1 MHKTEYDYL
10 ILDAMSAYGG
20 SFVQQ
25 LSKLAR
31 VADTSNFAKLKV
43 TFANY
48 WEEYDRFL
56 PEGDRIQ
63 RV

>member
-1 MHKTEYDYL
+1 MKTEYDYL
-10 ILDAMSAYGG
+10 ILVAMAEYGG

-25 LSKLAR
+25 LSKLAIA
-31 VADTSNFAKLKV
+31 ADATNFEKLKV

-56 PEGDRIQ
+56 PESDRKQ
-63 RV
+63 KL

>member
-1 MHKTEYDYL
+1 MKTEYDYL
-10 ILDAMSAYGG
+10 ILDAMSQYGG

-25 LSKLAR
+25 LSRLAR
-31 VADTSNFAKLKV
+31 VADTTNFTKLKV

-56 PEGDRIQ
+56 PESDRKQ
-63 RV
+63 TV

>member
-1 MHKTEYDYL
+1 MKTDYDYL
-10 ILDAMSAYGG
+10 ILDAMSTYGG

-31 VADTSNFAKLKV
+31 VADTTNFAKLKV

-48 WEEYDRFL
+48 WEEYDSFL
-56 PEGDRIQ
+56 PESDRK
-63 RV
+63 RRS

>member
-1 MHKTEYDYL
+1 MKTEYDYL
-10 ILDAMSAYGG
+10 ILDAMSQYGG
-20 SFVQQ
+20 SFVKQ
-25 LSKLAR
+25 LSNLAR
-31 VADTSNFAKLKV
+31 VADATNFSKIKD

-56 PEGDRIQ
+56 PEGDRKQ

>member
-31 VADTSNFAKLKV
+31 VADTTNFAKLKV

-48 WEEYDRFL
+48 WEEYDKLL
-56 PEGDRIQ
+56 PESDRKQ
-63 RV
+63 KV

>member
-1 MHKTEYDYL
+1 MKTDYDYL
-10 ILDAMSAYGG
+10 ILDAMSTYGG

-31 VADTSNFAKLKV
+31 VADTVNFAKLKV

-48 WEEYDRFL
+48 WEEYDAFL
-56 PEGDRIQ
+56 PENDRKQ
-63 RV
+63 RS

>member
-1 MHKTEYDYL
+1 MKTDYDYL
-10 ILDAMSAYGG
+10 ILDAMSTYGG

-31 VADTSNFAKLKV
+31 VADTTNFAKLKV

-48 WEEYDRFL
+48 WEEYDAFL
-56 PEGDRIQ
+56 PENDRQ
-63 RV
+63 NKV

>member
-1 MHKTEYDYL
+1 MNKTEYDYI
-10 ILDAMSAYGG
+10 ILDAMSTYGG

-31 VADTSNFAKLKV
+31 VADATNFEKLKH
-43 TFANY
+43 TFSNY

-56 PEGDRIQ
+56 PEGDRKQ

>member
-1 MHKTEYDYL
+1 MKTDYDYL
-10 ILDAMSAYGG
+10 ILDAMSTYGG

-31 VADTSNFAKLKV
+31 VADTTNFAKLKV

-48 WEEYDRFL
+48 WEEYDAFL
-56 PEGDRIQ
+56 PENDRKQ
-63 RV
+63 RS

>member
-1 MHKTEYDYL
+1 MKTDYDYL
-10 ILDAMSAYGG
+10 ILDAMSTYGG

-31 VADTSNFAKLKV
+31 VADTTNFAKLKV

-48 WEEYDRFL
+48 WEEYDTFL
-56 PEGDRIQ
+56 PENDRKNK
-63 RV
+63 V

>member
-1 MHKTEYDYL
+1 MKTEYDYL
-10 ILDAMSAYGG
+10 ILVAMAEYGG

-31 VADTSNFAKLKV
+31 VADTTNFAKLKV

-48 WEEYDRFL
+48 WEEYDALL
-56 PEGDRIQ
+56 PESERKQKI
-63 RV
+63 

>member
-1 MHKTEYDYL
+1 MKTEYDYL
-10 ILDAMSAYGG
+10 ILDAMSTYGG
-20 SFVQQ
+20 SFVLQ

-31 VADTSNFAKLKV
+31 VADTSNFEKLKV

-56 PEGDRIQ
+56 PESDRKQ
-63 RV
+63 KL

>member
-1 MHKTEYDYL
+1 MRTEYDYL
-10 ILDAMSAYGG
+10 ILDAMSTYGG

-31 VADTSNFAKLKV
+31 VADTTNFAKLKV

-56 PEGDRIQ
+56 PEGDRKQ